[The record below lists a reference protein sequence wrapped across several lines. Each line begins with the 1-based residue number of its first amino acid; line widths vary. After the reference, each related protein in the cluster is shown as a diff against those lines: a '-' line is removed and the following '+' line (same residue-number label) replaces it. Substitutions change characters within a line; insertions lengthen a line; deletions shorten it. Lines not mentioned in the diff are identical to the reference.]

1 MLFQEPLFPFHHML
15 KMSEIEVVYKVGFM
29 KVSRVYSVESGAYVA
44 VYFHRNLGKIVGD
57 MGVLSLLVL
66 PRLLR
71 IMGVVAW
78 LIYVSRI
85 LTKFCGHSLTLR
97 A

>member
-1 MLFQEPLFPFHHML
+1 
-15 KMSEIEVVYKVGFM
+15 M
-29 KVSRVYSVESGAYVA
+29 KVSRVYSVESGEYVA
-44 VYFHRNLGKIVGD
+44 VYFHPNLVKIVGD

-66 PRLLR
+66 SRLLR
-71 IMGVVAW
+71 IMGIVAW

-85 LTKFCGHSLTLR
+85 LIKFCGRNLTLQ

>member
-1 MLFQEPLFPFHHML
+1 
-15 KMSEIEVVYKVGFM
+15 M
-29 KVSRVYSVESGAYVA
+29 KVSRVYFVESGEYLA
-44 VYFHRNLGKIVGD
+44 VYFHPNLVKIVGD

-66 PRLLR
+66 PGLLR

-78 LIYVSRI
+78 LIYLSLI
-85 LTKFCGHSLTLR
+85 LTKFCGLNLTLR